1 MDTTALATSLLWMS
15 AQKTQFSANIAV
27 LKKTLDMQKSVL
39 DILDPASSRA
49 APAPGT
55 GTLVDKTV

>member
-1 MDTTALATSLLWMS
+1 MDPTALATSLLSMS

-27 LKKTLDMQKSVL
+27 LKKTLEMQKSVL
-39 DILDPASSRA
+39 DILDPPSRA

-55 GTLVDKTV
+55 GTLVDKTA